1 MLTHWHRHTETMNRA
16 ITNVISSSSEFPAM
30 TNCNCE
36 CVHLSLISRP
46 IKQITVISFSLLSHL
61 LKSILMGTFLD
72 WGQYH
77 RVHHLDTGDCVYCIC
92 FICFCSPFQVT
103 HLFLCD
109 VRNLSPQ
116 PPLDIFIWQGSPAL
130 MKYSIQSCEHAET
143 MWCCVFLPLFFCI
156 LSNVAGL
163 CISGT
168 PSPYIGTEGKH
179 CFNCVIF
186 NSPAI
191 LKHYE
196 CSVSCSNNSATSTIY
211 YYTHTTFYLFEPL
224 LQQLSFVLWIRMSSL
239 FQTLIIPP
247 H

>member
-61 LKSILMGTFLD
+61 LKSILMNTFLD

-103 HLFLCD
+103 HVFLCD

-116 PPLDIFIWQGSPAL
+116 PPLDIFIWQGSLAL
-130 MKYSIQSCEHAET
+130 MNRSIQSCEHAET
-143 MWCCVFLPLFFCI
+143 M
-156 LSNVAGL
+156 
-163 CISGT
+163 
-168 PSPYIGTEGKH
+168 
-179 CFNCVIF
+179 
-186 NSPAI
+186 
-191 LKHYE
+191 
-196 CSVSCSNNSATSTIY
+196 
-211 YYTHTTFYLFEPL
+211 
-224 LQQLSFVLWIRMSSL
+224 
-239 FQTLIIPP
+239 
-247 H
+247 

>member
-109 VRNLSPQ
+109 VLAGVTGSDEILHPELRACWDDVMLCFSVFCLMLLGFASQGHQVLILVQKVSIVLTVLSSTVQ
-116 PPLDIFIWQGSPAL
+116 PS
-130 MKYSIQSCEHAET
+130 
-143 MWCCVFLPLFFCI
+143 
-156 LSNVAGL
+156 SNITNAVLA
-163 CISGT
+163 
-168 PSPYIGTEGKH
+168 
-179 CFNCVIF
+179 
-186 NSPAI
+186 A
-191 LKHYE
+191 
-196 CSVSCSNNSATSTIY
+196 ATTQ
-211 YYTHTTFYLFEPL
+211 LL
-224 LQQLSFVLWIRMSSL
+224 LQYTTIHTQLFIFSNHSSSNRPL
-239 FQTLIIPP
+239 CCGSVCPACSK